1 VRELK
6 DIVAAY
12 DLAFKQGKKSAL
24 VTLVHLEG
32 SSYRRPGARMLVD
45 EDGEWTGAISGGC
58 LEGDALQKAMV
69 VLMQGQPKLVTYDTS
84 DEEDMQL
91 GVQLGCSGI
100 IHVLFEPID
109 ASNPFNPIEL
119 IRKSFQSRHPL
130 VLVTLFDLKNKQSS
144 TVGTCMALDYLEN
157 SSGEILSKEIELQVK
172 QDMSL
177 VLNRKKSG
185 FFEYQTS
192 EHAIHAFVELI
203 APPVSL
209 VIVGAGNDAIPL
221 SRIADSLGWEVR
233 IVDGRVSHARADR
246 FASACQVLVL
256 KPEAILENI
265 QVDSRT
271 VFILMTHNYNYDKN
285 LVKHLLERELSYV
298 GVLGPKKRM
307 ERMLNEFKEEGNEIN
322 PEKLKH
328 VHAPTG
334 LHIGAETPEE
344 IAVSIVAEILAVLN
358 NQSGGKLNEKQDV
371 IHSRSDTSFE
381 KRIIN

>member
-1 VRELK
+1 MKELK

-12 DLAFKQGKKSAL
+12 DKASKQGKRVAL

-58 LEGDALQKAMV
+58 LEGDALQKALV
-69 VLMQGQPKLVTYDTS
+69 VLMQDQPKLVTYDTS
-84 DEEDMQL
+84 DDDDMQL

-100 IHVLFEPID
+100 IHVLFEPVD
-109 ASNPFNPIEL
+109 TSNPTNPIEL
-119 IRKSFQSRHPL
+119 IRKSFLSRQST
-130 VLVTLFDLKNKQSS
+130 VLITLFDLKNRQSLFA
-144 TVGTCMALDYLEN
+144 GTCLLLN
-157 SSGEILSKEIELQVK
+157 SSCKSFGEVLSKEIETQVK
-172 QDMSL
+172 EDMML
-177 VLNRKKSG
+177 VLNRNASG
-185 FFEYQTS
+185 FFEYQTPNQS
-192 EHAIHAFVELI
+192 IQAFVELI
-203 APPVSL
+203 QPPVSL

-246 FASACQVLVL
+246 FTSACQVLVL

-265 QVDSRT
+265 HVDSRT
-271 VFILMTHNYNYDKN
+271 VFVLMTHNYNYDKN
-285 LVKHLLERELSYV
+285 LVKHLIERKLCYV

-307 ERMLNEFKEEGNEIN
+307 ERMLNEFKEEGVEMDS
-322 PEKLKH
+322 EKLKQ

-358 NQSGGKLNEKQDV
+358 NHSGGKLKDIQDV
-371 IHSRSDTSFE
+371 IHSRSVTSFE